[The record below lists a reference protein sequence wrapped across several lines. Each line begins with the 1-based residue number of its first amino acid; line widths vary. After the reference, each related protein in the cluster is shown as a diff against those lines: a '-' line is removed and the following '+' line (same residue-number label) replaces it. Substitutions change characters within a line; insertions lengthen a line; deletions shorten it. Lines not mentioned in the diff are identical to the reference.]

1 MHGVR
6 MDVRSFARARARVHE
21 LETTAHYV
29 NRHEFRVPGRRGWSY
44 AEFVDL
50 GPVPIDVI
58 VAQMRSVLRKST
70 RFRDVPLAQAH
81 DHWRDAAMKG
91 KGSPFSRLRQWTKE
105 KVTCFLCIRVGL
117 RISPLLFL
125 LPFLPSMYVSM
136 LRIVC
141 VRTRVEDEL
150 HSCIGLNVNRR
161 SIASVSGNV
170 HAAHASVGYRPDA
183 EKGAGVE
190 VHVQSCASKGEH

>member
-1 MHGVR
+1 MRFVQAAPCRCTRLHCSRVCDFHFILVMHGVR

-81 DHWRDAAMKG
+81 DYWRDAAMKG

-117 RISPLLFL
+117 RISPLLFPL
-125 LPFLPSMYVSM
+125 SFLPSTCRCWELCFADESRGWIT
-136 LRIVC
+136 LVC
-141 VRTRVEDEL
+141 RL
-150 HSCIGLNVNRR
+150 KC
-161 SIASVSGNV
+161 
-170 HAAHASVGYRPDA
+170 
-183 EKGAGVE
+183 
-190 VHVQSCASKGEH
+190 

>member
-1 MHGVR
+1 MRFVQAAPCRCTRLHCSRVCDFHSILVMHGVR
-6 MDVRSFARARARVHE
+6 MDVRSFAHARARVHE

-58 VAQMRSVLRKST
+58 VAQMCSVLRKST

-91 KGSPFSRLRQWTKE
+91 KGSPSSRLRQWTKE

-117 RISPLLFL
+117 HIFPLLL
-125 LPFLPSMYVSM
+125 LLSFLPSMYVSM
-136 LRIVC
+136 LRIVFC
-141 VRTRVEDEL
+141 GRESRMNYTRV
-150 HSCIGLNVNRR
+150 S
-161 SIASVSGNV
+161 A
-170 HAAHASVGYRPDA
+170 
-183 EKGAGVE
+183 
-190 VHVQSCASKGEH
+190 